1 MIYIYFKVT
10 EFIIMIS
17 QNNHKWNCIAH
28 NQIFVL
34 FYGLIDTGKSGFK
47 KLVIDGTTVLSFSSI
62 EPGRYMIVFDLKTSF
77 FTVTYLS
84 INLVVIKSR
93 IKDNNKKLWAI
104 KKIIRTALFQT
115 VSIICLAFTV
125 ITLEVGGKK

>member
-1 MIYIYFKVT
+1 
-10 EFIIMIS
+10 MIS

-28 NQIFVL
+28 NQNFVL
-34 FYGLIDTGKSGFK
+34 LYGLIDTGKSGFK

-62 EPGRYMIVFDLKTSF
+62 EPGRYMIVFDLKTNF

-84 INLVVIKSR
+84 ITLVVIKSR

-115 VSIICLAFTV
+115 VSIIWLAFTV